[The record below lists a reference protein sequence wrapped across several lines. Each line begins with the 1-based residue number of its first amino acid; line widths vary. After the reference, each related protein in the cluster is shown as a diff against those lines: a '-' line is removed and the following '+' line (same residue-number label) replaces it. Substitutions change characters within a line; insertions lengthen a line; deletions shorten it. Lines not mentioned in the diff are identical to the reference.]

1 MEISQ
6 SAPIPQIHSF
16 ECNRFL
22 NALNPIKPLSV
33 LRLSTLTLRS
43 RDPQARARRGPPT
56 PLSGCCLRAYLPQG
70 EPLWES
76 PSTCK
81 WRLSLAAG
89 RGVDPQDLPQGPGG
103 ALVTPELQ
111 WTDVRS
117 VRT

>member
-6 SAPIPQIHSF
+6 SAPLPQIHSF

-22 NALNPIKPLSV
+22 NALNPIKPLSAHAV
-33 LRLSTLTLRS
+33 HSDPAESGSSGESPPRPTHPSLRLLL
-43 RDPQARARRGPPT
+43 ARLP
-56 PLSGCCLRAYLPQG
+56 PQG

-76 PSTCK
+76 PGTCK

-89 RGVDPQDLPQGPGG
+89 RGVDPQDLPRGPGG